1 MGDYEGLTNQ
11 DVDPVDVWEE
21 MRDAEIRLDAEQ
33 EARQAEEEKQAQT
46 AEDDDPDD
54 CGGEFVDGTWE
65 GCGIC
70 QVCLSTSDD
79 APDEED

>member
-21 MRDAEIRLDAEQ
+21 MRDAEFRLDAEQ

>member
-21 MRDAEIRLDAEQ
+21 M
-33 EARQAEEEKQAQT
+33 QAQT